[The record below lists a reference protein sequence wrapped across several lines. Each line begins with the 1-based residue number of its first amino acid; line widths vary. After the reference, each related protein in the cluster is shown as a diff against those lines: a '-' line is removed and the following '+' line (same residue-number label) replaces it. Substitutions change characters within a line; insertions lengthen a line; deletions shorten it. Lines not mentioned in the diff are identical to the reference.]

1 VENSVYSEYRE
12 LIDKSLVLE
21 VYIST
26 IHRNREKIPHHWHM
40 EPEIIKVEKGS
51 VCVFVNNN
59 EVYLSEGDIYYIN
72 SAIIHSFTIEP
83 DSTFYAIVFDYNCI
97 TSVHNDSCDNNY
109 FLPLRNNK
117 SFIDLSHISSK
128 EKTEI
133 TKVIDEI
140 ININHLKTTGYDLKF
155 KVQLLRLFEC
165 FLNFNLLTDLSREK
179 YNKEITNYESLKK
192 TLVYINENCSSEISI
207 NKLAEMSY
215 VSPNYFCKFFKAKMG
230 VTPIEYIN
238 QKRIN
243 DATVLLQSTNYKVLD
258 IAMMTGFQNFSYF
271 SKMFKKMKN
280 LSPSDYRR
288 FLK

>member
-1 VENSVYSEYRE
+1 MENSVYSEYRE
-12 LIDKSLVLE
+12 LIDKSLVME

-26 IHRNREKIPHHWHM
+26 IHRNKEKIPHHWHL
-40 EPEIIKVEKGS
+40 EPEIIIVKEGM

-59 EVYLSEGDIYYIN
+59 EVYLRKGDIYYIN
-72 SAIIHSFTIEP
+72 SAIIHSFTVEP
-83 DSTFYAIVFDYNCI
+83 HSIFYAIVFDYNCI
-97 TSVHNDSCDNNY
+97 TSVHNDSCDKNY

-128 EKTEI
+128 EKAEI
-133 TKVIDEI
+133 TKVINEI
-140 ININHLKTTGYDLKF
+140 IRIHYLKMTGYDLKL
-155 KVQLLRLFEC
+155 KVQLLHLFEC
-165 FLNFNLLTDLSREK
+165 FLNFNLLKDLSREK

-192 TLVYINENCSSEISI
+192 TLVYINENCSKEISI
-207 NKLAEMSY
+207 NELADMSY

-230 VTPIEYIN
+230 ITPIEYIN

-271 SKMFKKMKN
+271 SKMFKKIKHF
-280 LSPSDYRR
+280 SPSEYRR
-288 FLK
+288 LLK